1 MTSRKEEPNGTKGC
15 PTKLGQHLLWHML
28 EKKIKRIKHPIRMKK
43 KEEEEYKKEENTNER
58 GGNTQSVNCNSENH
72 MNKSLFTYFYKSVTV
87 FGFLFK
93 FPIAD

>member
-1 MTSRKEEPNGTKGC
+1 MTSRKEEPNGTKGY
-15 PTKLGQHLLWHML
+15 PTKLGQHLQWHML
-28 EKKIKRIKHPIRMKK
+28 EKKIRRIKHQIKMGK

-58 GGNTQSVNCNSENH
+58 GKYTQSENCNNENH

>member
-1 MTSRKEEPNGTKGC
+1 MTSRKEEPNGTKGY
-15 PTKLGQHLLWHML
+15 PTKLGQHLQWHML
-28 EKKIKRIKHPIRMKK
+28 EKKIRRIKHQIKMEK

-58 GGNTQSVNCNSENH
+58 GKYIQSENCNNENH